1 MSKSFTVI
9 QILKYPFEEKY
20 KKVEQVLVK
29 NNYLHWRKVCF
40 AYFSFSI
47 HHCLARLEF
56 ERTHYPDI
64 FTRKRL
70 SKQIRMDENRIQV
83 KFDW

>member
-1 MSKSFTVI
+1 MIFSSF
-9 QILKYPFEEKY
+9 LSSSLF
-20 KKVEQVLVK
+20 
-29 NNYLHWRKVCF
+29 RK
-40 AYFSFSI
+40 
-47 HHCLARLEF
+47 LEF

-83 KFDW
+83 NFIARMCLLEISSSTGLVFKSSSKMAS